1 MKIIIAGGS
10 GFIGRFL
17 EKRFNQ
23 DGHTTI
29 VLTRNPKNKSD
40 VYWDG
45 VTSGE
50 WVKHLNGADV
60 LTNMAGKSVD
70 CRYTAKNKQLI
81 YDSRLKFTQVLF
93 DVINTMDHPLKVWLN
108 SSTATIYSHTE
119 DRSMDEETGEI
130 GTGFSMDVATQ
141 WESTFYQST
150 LPKTRR
156 IALRTA
162 IVLGTEGGALLP
174 FKRLVKY
181 GLDGKQSLGNQ
192 MFRWIH
198 QEDVYHS
205 ILFLFKN
212 EQLEGSFNLSS
223 SNPIDNTTMMKALR
237 RVFKMPFGLPSPIWL
252 LNFGAVLIRTETE
265 LVLKSRWVLPK
276 RLVKNGYQ
284 FKYSTIQNALE
295 SLMH

>member
-1 MKIIIAGGS
+1 MKIILAGGS

-29 VLTRNPKNKSD
+29 VLTRNPKNDSD

-60 LTNMAGKSVD
+60 LINMAGKSVD

-81 YDSRLKFTQVLF
+81 YDSRLKSTQVLF
-93 DVINTMDHPLKVWLN
+93 DAINTMNHPPKVWLN
-108 SSTATIYSHTE
+108 SSTATIYRHAE
-119 DRSMDEETGEI
+119 DRPMDEEKGEI
-130 GTGFSMDVATQ
+130 GTGFSVDIATQ

-174 FKRLVKY
+174 LKRLVKY
-181 GLDGKQSLGNQ
+181 GLGGNQGSGNQ
-192 MFRWIH
+192 MFSWIH
-198 QEDVYHS
+198 QEDVYQS
-205 ILFLFKN
+205 ILFLIRN
-212 EQLEGSFNLSS
+212 EQLKGSFNLSS
-223 SNPIDNTTMMKALR
+223 PNPINNMTMTNALR
-237 RVFKMPFGLPSPIWL
+237 RVLKMPFGLPSPIWL

-276 RLVKNGYQ
+276 RLVQNGYQ

-295 SLMH
+295 SLMN

>member
-60 LTNMAGKSVD
+60 LINMAGKSVD

-81 YDSRLKFTQVLF
+81 YDSRLKSTQVLF

-108 SSTATIYSHTE
+108 SSTATIYRHAE

-130 GTGFSMDVATQ
+130 ETGFSMDVATQ

-174 FKRLVKY
+174 LKRLVKY
-181 GLDGKQSLGNQ
+181 GLGGKQSSGNQ
-192 MFRWIH
+192 MF
-198 QEDVYHS
+198 S
-205 ILFLFKN
+205 
-212 EQLEGSFNLSS
+212 
-223 SNPIDNTTMMKALR
+223 
-237 RVFKMPFGLPSPIWL
+237 
-252 LNFGAVLIRTETE
+252 
-265 LVLKSRWVLPK
+265 
-276 RLVKNGYQ
+276 
-284 FKYSTIQNALE
+284 
-295 SLMH
+295 